1 MLSPTALNMFSPSP
15 ASSED
20 IGSSALF
27 PSLDP
32 GLSTSGMTSEEIDE
46 QPEGEETEFADA
58 AESAT
63 AELLEKTLLRA
74 SEQILL
80 QSGGKLHVKD
90 IADGIVESG
99 LIPPRSKA
107 LNSLESILY
116 RETFRESS
124 RFKRIDNRFGWFAL
138 MEVDVDED
146 DDDEDDDDSMDNETT
161 EGDDQSV
168 KTTTSKQPIDYN
180 RKYLRIKRMVKQ
192 LVFENGA
199 LCDEVQRTEAKF
211 QRAKAERKFIL
222 KRLFQYQAAAE
233 AGMFQAAPYPPFSPD
248 MLPPMMFPPF
258 VPEKAKPPKVKAKKT
273 PVKPKTE
280 KEPKSSGGTAAKA
293 QKAATESTGKDGL
306 KEKEKPARQEKKKPA
321 KPKKPKAQPENSVPS
336 AATAAAAA
344 AASAAVSSKATTVA
358 NQGTPPVKPK
368 RKKPG
373 TAIKRKVQ
381 PIAVDAKGK
390 PIFPIVLG
398 GLTVHS
404 LGEIVHDR
412 PGFHSE
418 RYIWPVG
425 YCSSRTYPSMRN
437 PEKKCIYTCKIL
449 DGGFGPQFEMC
460 PEDDPDHPIVAS
472 SATACHCVVLKAVN
486 KARGR
491 DASNTGS
498 GPEFFGFSHPTI
510 QYLIQSLPGARK
522 CTKYQWVKFELPKPQ
537 SKQAGKTSATSTP
550 DPSGVLQGIPS
561 GVEDDSIPSLDQDDR
576 MPVGMTTFHSP
587 SPIKQ
592 PIDRAMNQTMNQSI
606 DHDEEMFKDPDMG
619 PLTLA
624 STITPLSSPGL
635 CSPSPSTQLEGL
647 EHDTEMDP
655 GLNPLMS
662 SPTRSAF
669 PTSLS
674 GMPLSPTAAGQAS
687 FVLPP
692 TSPLFGNSSG
702 FPGTGIPD
710 SPPK

>member
-1 MLSPTALNMFSPSP
+1 MISPTALNMFSPSP

-20 IGSSALF
+20 IGSSSLF
-27 PSLDP
+27 PSLDTG
-32 GLSTSGMTSEEIDE
+32 GLSTSGITSEEVEE
-46 QPEGEETEFADA
+46 QPEGDESEYCDATE
-58 AESAT
+58 SPK
-63 AELLEKTLLRA
+63 AELIEKTLLEM
-74 SEQILL
+74 SERILL
-80 QSGGKLHVKD
+80 QNGGKLHVKD
-90 IADGIVESG
+90 IGDGIVASG
-99 LIPPRSKA
+99 LIPSRAKA
-107 LNSLESILY
+107 LNSLEAILY
-116 RETFRESS
+116 RETFREGS

-138 MEVDVDED
+138 MEVDVDD
-146 DDDEDDDDSMDNETT
+146 DDDDDDDTDMDNETI

-168 KTTTSKQPIDYN
+168 RTTTSKHPIDYK
-180 RKYLRIKRMVKQ
+180 RKYLGIKRMVKQ
-192 LVFENGA
+192 LVFGNGA
-199 LCDEVQRTEAKF
+199 LSDEIVRAETKL

-233 AGMFQAAPYPPFSPD
+233 AGVFQAPPYAPFPPDILPPV
-248 MLPPMMFPPF
+248 MLPPYVMDK
-258 VPEKAKPPKVKAKKT
+258 VKAPKVKAKR
-273 PVKPKTE
+273 VAAKPKTD
-280 KEPKSSGGTAAKA
+280 KEAKVSTATAAKA
-293 QKAATESTGKDGL
+293 QKAATDSAGAKDGA
-306 KEKEKPARQEKKKPA
+306 KEKPAKQEKKKPA
-321 KPKKPKAQPENSVPS
+321 KPKKPKAQSENSQAAI
-336 AATAAAAA
+336 AATVAPKAAAG
-344 AASAAVSSKATTVA
+344 SA
-358 NQGTPPVKPK
+358 QGTPSVKPK

-373 TAIKRKVQ
+373 TAVKRKVQ
-381 PIAVDAKGK
+381 PIAVDPKGK

-418 RYIWPVG
+418 RYIWPIG
-425 YCSSRTYPSMRN
+425 YCSSRSYPSMMN
-437 PEKKCIYTCKIL
+437 PEDKCIYTCKIL

-460 PEDDPDHPIVAS
+460 PEDDPDHPIIAS

-537 SKQAGKTSATSTP
+537 SKQSSGKHSNSSTA
-550 DPSGVLQGIPS
+550 DPSGVAQGIPTA
-561 GVEDDSIPSLDQDDR
+561 VDEDSIASLDEEEHITG
-576 MPVGMTTFHSP
+576 GMTTFHSSAP
-587 SPIKQ
+587 
-592 PIDRAMNQTMNQSI
+592 M
-606 DHDEEMFKDPDMG
+606 DHDEEMFKGHDMG

-635 CSPSPSTQLEGL
+635 CSPSPSAQLDGL
-647 EHDTEMDP
+647 EPDNEMDT
-655 GLNPLMS
+655 GMNPLMS
-662 SPTRSAF
+662 SPSRSAF

-674 GMPLSPTAAGQAS
+674 GMPLSPTAAGQGS
-687 FVLPP
+687 FVLSP

>member
-99 LIPPRSKA
+99 LIPPRISFP
-107 LNSLESILY
+107 LQ
-116 RETFRESS
+116 TFRESS

-161 EGDDQSV
+161 EGDDQVIEFVIRLTGVSGGAV
-168 KTTTSKQPIDYN
+168 ASW
-180 RKYLRIKRMVKQ
+180 
-192 LVFENGA
+192 LVLLTLDRVVQENGA

-258 VPEKAKPPKVKAKKT
+258 VPENAKPPKVKAKKT

-336 AATAAAAA
+336 AATAAVA

-537 SKQAGKTSATSTP
+537 SKQ
-550 DPSGVLQGIPS
+550 
-561 GVEDDSIPSLDQDDR
+561 
-576 MPVGMTTFHSP
+576 
-587 SPIKQ
+587 
-592 PIDRAMNQTMNQSI
+592 
-606 DHDEEMFKDPDMG
+606 DPDMG

>member
-1 MLSPTALNMFSPSP
+1 MISPTALNMFSPSP
-15 ASSED
+15 ASSEE
-20 IGSSALF
+20 IGSSVLF
-27 PSLDP
+27 PSLDT
-32 GLSTSGMTSEEIDE
+32 GLSTSGMTSEEVDE
-46 QPEGEETEFADA
+46 QVEGEETEYVDA
-58 AESAT
+58 AESSKM
-63 AELLEKTLLRA
+63 ELLEKTLLET
-74 SEQILL
+74 SEHILL
-80 QSGGKLHVKD
+80 QNGGKLHVKD

-99 LIPPRSKA
+99 LVPPRSKA

-116 RETFRESS
+116 RETFREGS
-124 RFKRIDNRFGWFAL
+124 RFKRIDNHLGWFAL
-138 MEVDVDED
+138 MEVDIED
-146 DDDEDDDDSMDNETT
+146 DDDDDDDSMDNETT

-168 KTTTSKQPIDYN
+168 RTTASKHPIDYK
-180 RKYLRIKRMVKQ
+180 RKYLGIKRMVKQ

-199 LCDEVQRTEAKF
+199 LSDEVLRTEAKL
-211 QRAKAERKFIL
+211 QRAKVERKFIL

-233 AGMFQAAPYPPFSPD
+233 AGVFQANPYPPFPPD
-248 MLPPMMFPPF
+248 ILPPVMLPPF
-258 VPEKAKPPKVKAKKT
+258 VMDKAKAPKVKAKRAAA
-273 PVKPKTE
+273 KPKTE
-280 KEPKSSGGTAAKA
+280 KEPKSSTATATAAVAKA
-293 QKAATESTGKDGL
+293 PKAAIDGAAKEGA
-306 KEKEKPARQEKKKPA
+306 KEKEKPAKQEKKKPA
-321 KPKKPKAQPENSVPS
+321 KPKKPKAQSETSTPVA

-344 AASAAVSSKATTVA
+344 PKAAVIGA

-381 PIAVDAKGK
+381 PISVDAKGK

-437 PEKKCIYTCKIL
+437 PEMKCIYTCKIL
-449 DGGFGPQFEMC
+449 DGGFATQFEMC

-537 SKQAGKTSATSTP
+537 NKPGKSTTT
-550 DPSGVLQGIPS
+550 DPSGVAQGIPAA
-561 GVEDDSIPSLDQDDR
+561 VDEDSIASLEEEEEEHIPPA
-576 MPVGMTTFHSP
+576 MSTPNPTPTFHP
-587 SPIKQ
+587 SAP
-592 PIDRAMNQTMNQSI
+592 M
-606 DHDEEMFKDPDMG
+606 DHDEEMFKDTDMG

-624 STITPLSSPGL
+624 STFTPMSSPGL
-635 CSPSPSTQLEGL
+635 CSPSPNTQLDGL
-647 EHDTEMDP
+647 EHDNEMDT
-655 GLNPLMS
+655 GMNPLMS
-662 SPTRSAF
+662 PTQSAF

-674 GMPLSPTAAGQAS
+674 GMPLSPTAAGQGS
-687 FVLPP
+687 FVLSP